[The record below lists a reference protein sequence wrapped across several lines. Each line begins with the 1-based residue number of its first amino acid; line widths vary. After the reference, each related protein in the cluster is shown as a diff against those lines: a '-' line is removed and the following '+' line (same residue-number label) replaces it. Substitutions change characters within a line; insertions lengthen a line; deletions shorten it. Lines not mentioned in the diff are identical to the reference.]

1 MRLTIHADDFGI
13 SESVSRC
20 IAECFAKGWVNET
33 SLMVNMTYADKA
45 VELARQ
51 MGFVGK
57 VGLHL
62 NLSQG
67 LPLTERIK
75 SCPRFCNE
83 DGTFNK
89 KFHHMTKTRFVIT
102 KAEQDAV
109 REEVEAQLAKFV
121 KYDGV
126 FKKLDSHH
134 HVHTD
139 WSVYRLLEPLALKYG
154 ICAMRISATLHK
166 VGLVKELYKRYLNRR
181 IRKHFMTTAEFDG
194 FNANLVAA
202 AERGEDVELMVHP
215 LYSDSGVIVDTK
227 RPYNE
232 LMEALNG

>member
-1 MRLTIHADDFGI
+1 MQLTIHADDYGI

-33 SLMVNMTYADKA
+33 SLMVNMPYANEA

-51 MGFVGK
+51 KGFIGK

-67 LPLTERIK
+67 LPLTGRIK

-126 FKKLDSHH
+126 LKKLDSHH

-166 VGLVKELYKRYLNRR
+166 VGLVKEIYKRYLNRR
-181 IRKHFMTTAEFDG
+181 IRMSFATTAEFDG
-194 FNANLVAA
+194 FNEKLVAA
-202 AERGEDVELMVHP
+202 AKRGEDVELMVHP
-215 LYSDSGVIVDTK
+215 LYTGSGEIVDTK

>member
-1 MRLTIHADDFGI
+1 MQLTIHADDYGI

-20 IAECFAKGWVNET
+20 IAGCFAKGWVNET
-33 SLMVNMTYADKA
+33 SLMVNMPYADEA

-51 MGFVGK
+51 NGFVGK

-67 LPLTERIK
+67 MPLTEEIK
-75 SCPRFCNE
+75 SCPRFYKE

-126 FKKLDSHH
+126 LKKLDSHH

-154 ICAMRISATLHK
+154 MTSMRISATLHK
-166 VGLVKELYKRYLNRR
+166 VDFVKELYKRYLNRR

-194 FNANLVAA
+194 FNANLVAVA
-202 AERGEDVELMVHP
+202 KRGQNVELMVHP
-215 LYSDSGVIVDTK
+215 MYTALGEIVDTK
-227 RPYNE
+227 RPYKE